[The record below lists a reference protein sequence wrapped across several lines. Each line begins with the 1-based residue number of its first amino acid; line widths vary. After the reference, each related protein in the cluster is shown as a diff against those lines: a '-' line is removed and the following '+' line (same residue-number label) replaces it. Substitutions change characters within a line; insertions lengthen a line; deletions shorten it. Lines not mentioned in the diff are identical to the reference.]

1 MIDLTV
7 ASYNIHKAVGID
19 RRRDPARITAV
30 IAEIGADII
39 ALQEADRRFG
49 SRAGLLDL
57 EALRR
62 DLGLIAVPMQTH
74 RKAHGF
80 HGNLILVRDA
90 LVEAVHQLDL
100 PGIEPRGALMADLT
114 IQRQSIRVIAAH
126 LGLTAGSRL
135 RQAQEILERLQR
147 LDERPTLL
155 MGDLNEWR
163 AAGRSSLDPLLA
175 HFRPTASL
183 RSFPSRFPML
193 SLDRVMTCARS
204 DLSQIEVHRSKLAQV
219 ASDHLPVKARLR
231 FNSTAAGLL
240 LPQSS

>member
-1 MIDLTV
+1 MIDLSV
-7 ASYNIHKAVGID
+7 ATYNIHKAVGID

-39 ALQEADRRFG
+39 ALQEADLRFG

-57 EALRR
+57 EAMRR
-62 DLGLIAVPMQTH
+62 DLGLIAVPMQTL
-74 RKAHGF
+74 RRAHGF
-80 HGNLILVRDA
+80 HGNLILVRNA

-114 IQRQSIRVIAAH
+114 IQHQPIRVIAAH
-126 LGLTAGSRL
+126 FGLTAGSRL
-135 RQAQEILERLQR
+135 RQAQAILERLQT
-147 LDERPTLL
+147 LDERPVLL

-163 AAGRSSLDPLLA
+163 TVGKSSLDPLLA
-175 HFRPTASL
+175 HFQPSASL

-193 SLDRVMTCARS
+193 SLDRLMTCARS

-231 FNSTAAGLL
+231 FNRTASGLL
-240 LPQSS
+240 LPQTS